1 MSRRGRH
8 SQRVG
13 ATRATIDMNS
23 LIDLTFLLLVTFIV
37 AFTQMQKKKEERKQ
51 EQSSVHINL
60 PQAQK
65 EEQPEEEK
73 KPRTVTI
80 DENNKIYLDD
90 EGTTLDSLKE
100 SLRTQVALDP
110 DLAVFVR
117 GDKNVKYDEI
127 MKVVNAVR
135 ECKVQ
140 RMSLITIEE

>member
-1 MSRRGRH
+1 MF
-8 SQRVG
+8 SQDKRSLFPAEKCLCVYG
-13 ATRATIDMNS
+13 AS
-23 LIDLTFLLLVTFIV
+23 LKSKSIFWLLWR
-37 AFTQMQKKKEERKQ
+37 E
-51 EQSSVHINL
+51 SS
-60 PQAQK
+60 
-65 EEQPEEEK
+65 
-73 KPRTVTI
+73 
-80 DENNKIYLDD
+80 
-90 EGTTLDSLKE
+90 LDSLKE